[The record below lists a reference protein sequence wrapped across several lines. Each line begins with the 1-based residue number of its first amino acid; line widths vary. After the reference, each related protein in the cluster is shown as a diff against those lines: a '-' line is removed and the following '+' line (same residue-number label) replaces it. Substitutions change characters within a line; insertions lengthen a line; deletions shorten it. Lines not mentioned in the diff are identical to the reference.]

1 MLDPR
6 DAIVDVLRGYDE
18 VKHIGQIADEIIAAI
33 DKKRKAGLPVDD
45 GGAAFPIIPPLGGD
59 GFSANGYP
67 FPEGGMTLRDWF
79 AGQMLPKIGSGWP
92 NLENRHI
99 LARQA
104 YEMADAMIA
113 ARKAGK

>member
-1 MLDPR
+1 MSDPR
-6 DAIVDVLRGYDE
+6 DAIVAVLHGYDE
-18 VKHIGQIADEIIAAI
+18 VKHIGEIADEIIAAL
-33 DKKRKAGLPVDD
+33 DEKRKTVSPIDD
-45 GGAAFPIIPPLGGD
+45 GGAAFPFAATDHSNMPLQT
-59 GFSANGYP
+59 S
-67 FPEGGMTLRDWF
+67 GMTLRDWF
-79 AGQMLPKIGSGWP
+79 AGHMLPKIGSGWP

>member
-1 MLDPR
+1 MSDPR

-18 VKHIGQIADEIIAAI
+18 VKHIGEIADEIIAAI
-33 DKKRKAGLPVDD
+33 DKKRKAGSPIDD
-45 GGAAFPIIPPLGGD
+45 GGAAFPFAATDHSNIPLQTI
-59 GFSANGYP
+59 
-67 FPEGGMTLRDWF
+67 GMTLRDWF
-79 AGQMLPKIGSGWP
+79 AGHMLPKIGSGWP